1 MFPSFTAIAS
11 DDLLS
16 GFSFDQSPADLKQN
30 KANAIIERGAAIV
43 IDVRTPE
50 EYAQGHVVGAYNIP
64 LDGLLDDEKLP
75 LLKENDT
82 PVLLYCRSGR
92 RSGLAMYHMSN
103 AGYKKVFNM
112 GGVITQEY
120 GLPSEPT
127 QKSFEQAIKDIKPLD
142 QSQASFDAYLKAK
155 KSRSGH
161 TTAAFLVP
169 NQMARLQTQYPN
181 ATLLL
186 AILECFA
193 IASSSMFHKYGTRD

>member
-1 MFPSFTAIAS
+1 MKRLLQVFTIGAALMFPSFNAIAS

-30 KANAIIERGAAIV
+30 KANAIIEKGAAIV

-75 LLKENDT
+75 LLKEKDT

-112 GGVITQEY
+112 GGVITWEY
-120 GLPSEPT
+120 GLTSEPT

-142 QSQASFDAYLKAK
+142 
-155 KSRSGH
+155 
-161 TTAAFLVP
+161 
-169 NQMARLQTQYPN
+169 
-181 ATLLL
+181 
-186 AILECFA
+186 
-193 IASSSMFHKYGTRD
+193 

>member
-1 MFPSFTAIAS
+1 MKRLLQVFTIGAALMFPSFTAIAS

-30 KANAIIERGAAIV
+30 KANAIIEKGAAIV

-50 EYAQGHVVGAYNIP
+50 EYAQGHVVGSYNIP
-64 LDGLLDDEKLP
+64 LDGLLDDKKLP

-112 GGVITQEY
+112 GGVITWEY
-120 GLPSEPT
+120 GLTSDPT

-142 QSQASFDAYLKAK
+142 
-155 KSRSGH
+155 
-161 TTAAFLVP
+161 
-169 NQMARLQTQYPN
+169 
-181 ATLLL
+181 
-186 AILECFA
+186 
-193 IASSSMFHKYGTRD
+193 